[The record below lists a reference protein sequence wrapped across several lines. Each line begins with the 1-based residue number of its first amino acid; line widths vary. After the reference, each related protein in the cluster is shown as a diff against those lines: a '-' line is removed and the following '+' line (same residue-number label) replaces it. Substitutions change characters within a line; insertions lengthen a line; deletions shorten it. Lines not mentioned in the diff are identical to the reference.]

1 MDLHDL
7 NLYKRLKAADGKL
20 ANQVESVCN
29 LVRDTINGIS
39 GFFGNYTM
47 HDMNHGF
54 RVAAYMEKLAFGI
67 GDNADKRAKKFNAM
81 ELALML
87 LSAVLHDIGMFVRK
101 EDEENIPKNNIKY
114 AGSITF
120 EGVMRV
126 KNDEKEAVKEIVRLT
141 HAARI
146 YEFLDAKLDGSGN
159 TISSILML
167 NDKYEYAEDVALIC
181 RAHGE
186 DYSYIKNNLRD
197 DTTKGEYTY
206 NQQYIAALLRIA
218 DYLDLDKQ
226 RTPILWF
233 ATMGITGFSRDE
245 WEKHFMIQNEK
256 KLKDYIDGKMQI
268 YFDGK
273 SSNAAIHRKYL
284 RYIDELKAELEN
296 ADDLLNTE
304 RSDEKYRLYVSSKID
319 NCVQTEGFKYSDLR
333 LNLDYSAI
341 TELLMGENI
350 YGDSRLGLR
359 ELIQNSIDACKLMRE
374 INTANRTVDAPLPT
388 IYIKYSKANNYVK
401 VKDSGIG
408 MTLDVVKK
416 HFLNIGKSYY
426 KSDEYLFENHNYKP
440 IGQYGIGFL
449 SGFLLS
455 DNITVKTKHYSS
467 NEINKIELEKHSEY
481 VVTQTEDTGT
491 FCGTETSLDYD
502 KFFDVFE
509 DIYQV
514 KKFLEKRFV
523 TDIPIFLQNDDDK
536 SDPVQIENVCESSVR
551 RSESAYRKDGWDVI
565 NCSDFSDFM
574 DGVLLLRPIDDEPTR
589 IPVNTI
595 DKKKYY
601 IFNAEKKRFEKLNGR
616 PVEDGKCRIYKYSLL
631 DKAKYEKLAK
641 NRGDDEPF
649 DYDDK
654 IYNAIL
660 ALSDKEKKD
669 IFLLLSDCDKISYN
683 EGDITINDIKLNEL
697 IKNSGMEYFEL
708 LLDRMPINTFVVD
721 GKWIPLRR
729 RLFGSRRIPP
739 RGSRR
744 SLTDSIID
752 NEFCFYNKGIFVDT
766 LPRTPLVTPYPSD
779 ILGYV
784 NYLGDKVKLNVSRNS
799 VNSGQTEIAAE
810 VTQIILKYKLQN
822 EADKDMKAI
831 LKKLIEF
838 KANKSAD

>member
-87 LSAVLHDIGMFVRK
+87 LSAILHDIGMFVRK

-146 YEFLDAKLDGSGN
+146 YEFLNAKLDGSGN

-186 DYSYIKNNLRD
+186 DYSYIKNDLRD
-197 DTTKGEYTY
+197 DTTKGDYAY

-233 ATMGITGFSRDE
+233 ATMGINGFSRGE
-245 WEKHFMIQNEK
+245 WEKHFMIQNER

-268 YFDGK
+268 YFDGQ

-284 RYIDELKAELEN
+284 RYIDELTAELEN

-304 RSDEKYRLYVSSKID
+304 KSDEKYRLYVTSKIAD
-319 NCVQTEGFKYSDLR
+319 CVQTKGFKYSNLR

-341 TELLMGENI
+341 TELLMGKNI

-388 IYIKYSKANNYVK
+388 IYIKYSKTNNYVK

-481 VVTQTEDTGT
+481 VVTKTEDMGT
-491 FCGTETSLDYD
+491 FCGTETTLDYD
-502 KFFDVFE
+502 KFFEVFE
-509 DIYQV
+509 NVDEV

-523 TDIPIFLQNDDDK
+523 TDVPILLQNDDDK
-536 SDPVQIENVCESSVR
+536 SEPIQIVNICENSVR
-551 RSESAYRKDGWDVI
+551 RLESAYRKDGWDII
-565 NCSDFSDFM
+565 NCSDFSDSM
-574 DGVLLLRPIDDEPTR
+574 VGTLLLRPLKDELTR
-589 IPVNTI
+589 VPIKTI

-601 IFNAEKKRFEKLNGR
+601 IFNAEQKRFEKLNGR
-616 PVEDGKCRIYKYSLL
+616 TIEDGEYHIYRYSQI
-631 DKAKYEKLAK
+631 DKTEYEKIAK
-641 NRGDDEPF
+641 TQSDDDPF
-649 DYDDK
+649 DYDSK
-654 IYNAIL
+654 IYNTIL
-660 ALSDKEKKD
+660 ALSEQEKKD
-669 IFLLLSDCDKISYN
+669 IYLILGSDCIKMSYG
-683 EGDITINDIKLNEL
+683 EDCYFINDTSIKEL

-708 LLDRMPINTFVVD
+708 LLDRYPIKIFVAD

-729 RLFGSRRIPP
+729 RLFGNRPLSP
-739 RGSRR
+739 RAGR
-744 SLTDSIID
+744 SIKEHFID
-752 NEFCFYNKGIFVDT
+752 DGFCFYNNGIFVDT
-766 LPRTPLVTPYPSD
+766 LPRTPLETPYHAD
-779 ILGYV
+779 ILGYA
-784 NYLGDKVKLNVSRNS
+784 NYLGDKIKLDVSRNS
-799 VNSGQTEIAAE
+799 VISGQAEIADE

-822 EADKDMKAI
+822 ETDNDIKTI
-831 LKKLIEF
+831 LKSLIEC
-838 KANKSAD
+838 KSKKFFD